1 MKRHLFYSKWIKEA
15 VHKEEMMQTYRWVI
29 DRRQTMCILINFLW
43 SLCIYQWKGKELLQ
57 CI

>member
-57 CI
+57 